1 MTETV
6 GSNPTTS
13 VEQNE
18 DGYLKKGFVQMF
30 KLNDPNLRIWNNKRY
45 QNNTV
50 FLYRS
55 FGNG

>member
-18 DGYLKKGFVQMF
+18 DGYLKKFCSNVQIER
-30 KLNDPNLRIWNNKRY
+30 PE
-45 QNNTV
+45 QNNME
-50 FLYRS
+50 
-55 FGNG
+55 